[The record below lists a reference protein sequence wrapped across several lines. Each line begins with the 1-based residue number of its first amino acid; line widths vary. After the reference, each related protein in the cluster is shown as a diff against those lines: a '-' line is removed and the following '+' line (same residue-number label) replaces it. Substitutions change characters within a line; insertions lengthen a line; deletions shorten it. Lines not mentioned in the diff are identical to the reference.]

1 MTVKNQLRF
10 VFVSLCLSSLIACGG
25 GGGGTSEVSTPSIN
39 DDGILNENENEN
51 DNNPNLPELNTI
63 NNPGVLNI
71 SQVIDGNITQGKWQ
85 YFTVTSP
92 TDIMLDISLYNLSGD
107 VDLYV
112 RQNESPTK
120 FEYQC
125 RSNLSNTQ
133 TEKCSER
140 VQQVTTYNIGLLARE
155 DSTYSLSATTEA
167 IVYKKAMLLLHG
179 LASSPATWNE
189 MITDDS
195 FFNGKCQTLTVD
207 NDAFSV
213 TDVNSNG
220 ISCFNLEFGSL
231 DRGTAFSAAGLDNK
245 QCVSASGCNGD
256 YTTFEG
262 LGFEVEA
269 AITRIIEH
277 LGQDTEIFLLGHSR
291 GGLAARAYLQN
302 EQTIHKSKVKGFA
315 TIGTPHQGSPLG
327 RFYQYVHDNCVPK
340 SAYRQDGSKC
350 EDSWEVIEMLNGT
363 RTYFGFD
370 IGLKY
375 KMDLQAPSVDFLS
388 PESPSVQSLNNSLLT
403 LDNLIIGQLAYQG
416 TAFGILSKKP
426 NYDLYDY
433 GTWFSGDHPHPDTLR
448 YIENGQTRASF
459 IGDGIVPVY
468 SQKLSLLLEKEGIEV
483 TKQDINKNSN
493 ILHTEETSVVSDINW
508 LFEGLYPILGWK

>member
-179 LASSPATWNE
+179 LASSPATWNVKI
-189 MITDDS
+189 MVS
-195 FFNGKCQTLTVD
+195 
-207 NDAFSV
+207 
-213 TDVNSNG
+213 
-220 ISCFNLEFGSL
+220 
-231 DRGTAFSAAGLDNK
+231 GL
-245 QCVSASGCNGD
+245 
-256 YTTFEG
+256 
-262 LGFEVEA
+262 
-269 AITRIIEH
+269 
-277 LGQDTEIFLLGHSR
+277 
-291 GGLAARAYLQN
+291 
-302 EQTIHKSKVKGFA
+302 
-315 TIGTPHQGSPLG
+315 
-327 RFYQYVHDNCVPK
+327 
-340 SAYRQDGSKC
+340 
-350 EDSWEVIEMLNGT
+350 
-363 RTYFGFD
+363 
-370 IGLKY
+370 
-375 KMDLQAPSVDFLS
+375 
-388 PESPSVQSLNNSLLT
+388 
-403 LDNLIIGQLAYQG
+403 
-416 TAFGILSKKP
+416 
-426 NYDLYDY
+426 
-433 GTWFSGDHPHPDTLR
+433 
-448 YIENGQTRASF
+448 
-459 IGDGIVPVY
+459 
-468 SQKLSLLLEKEGIEV
+468 
-483 TKQDINKNSN
+483 
-493 ILHTEETSVVSDINW
+493 
-508 LFEGLYPILGWK
+508 